1 MSGCSYINRSNF
13 YSTRNPNN
21 RDYGVTPPSNVNAF
35 RSAEQYTIVRGGY
48 GGCTYIVNDNYG
60 GSPSSENNSGTPYS
74 RCGNGFTNGKS
85 FGG

>member
-1 MSGCSYINRSNF
+1 MCDNASINRANF

-21 RDYGVTPPSNVNAF
+21 RDYGATPPLNVNAF
-35 RSAEQYTIVRGGY
+35 KSAEQYKIVRGGQ
-48 GGCTYIVNDNYG
+48 GGCIYVPSPNYG
-60 GSPSSENNSGTPYS
+60 GSPSSNENSGTPYS